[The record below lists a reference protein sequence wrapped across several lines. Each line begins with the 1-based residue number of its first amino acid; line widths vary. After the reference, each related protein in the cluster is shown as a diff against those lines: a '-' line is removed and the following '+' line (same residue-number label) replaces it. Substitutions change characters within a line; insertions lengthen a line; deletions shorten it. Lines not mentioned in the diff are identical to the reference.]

1 MAARILTFHLGSKM
15 TIMPEKIE
23 SAPEL
28 ADIVYSLRQRLEQ
41 LEETVHELLMVVDD
55 LSSRQDP
62 ERYMEG

>member
-1 MAARILTFHLGSKM
+1 M